1 LEDSPNMRSI
11 REPIKRRQN
20 QVIPNAKHEEPTKK
34 HKLMKKNKI
43 KNSDMITLV
52 VDDVEYTTLSNKM
65 HNSRKPYKPIN
76 PKVVT
81 SFMPGNI
88 QKVFVK
94 KGQSVKEGA
103 ELCILEAMKMKNV
116 IIAPADGSIKKL
128 NIKEGDIVP
137 KNHPLVEMA

>member
-1 LEDSPNMRSI
+1 
-11 REPIKRRQN
+11 
-20 QVIPNAKHEEPTKK
+20 
-34 HKLMKKNKI
+34 MKKNKT
-43 KNSDMITLV
+43 KSNDMITLV

-65 HNSRKPYKPIN
+65 HDSRKPHKPIN
-76 PKVVT
+76 PKEVK

-116 IIAPADGSIKKL
+116 ILAPADGSIKKL
-128 NIKEGDIVP
+128 NIKEGDIVA
-137 KNHPLVEMA
+137 KNHTLVEMT

>member
-1 LEDSPNMRSI
+1 
-11 REPIKRRQN
+11 
-20 QVIPNAKHEEPTKK
+20 
-34 HKLMKKNKI
+34 MKKQKG
-43 KNSDMITLV
+43 KDKDMITLV
-52 VDDVEYTTLSNKM
+52 VDDVHYTTLTNKM
-65 HNSRKPYKPIN
+65 HDSRKPYKPIN
-76 PKVVT
+76 PKVVA